1 MESQFDDA
9 DAADGNGIAT
19 MSQGA
24 NDLRQNCFQT
34 SRGGGKG
41 DNELTLNFT

>member
-9 DAADGNGIAT
+9 DAADGNDIAT

-24 NDLRQNCFQT
+24 NDLRQNASKQAGAGG
-34 SRGGGKG
+34 RGIIS
-41 DNELTLNFT
+41 